1 MTQHSK
7 VRMFRNKSTLQ
18 TIHRIRTELSL
29 GVLGFYSTHFESA
42 NEWVVSNQILVFAQ
56 RFLGLPWDKH
66 CKLLEGNIW
75 WKVVLRSKK
84 MILEIDQ
91 HFLAK
96 FLSEMD

>member
-1 MTQHSK
+1 
-7 VRMFRNKSTLQ
+7 MFRNKSTLQ

-66 CKLLEGNIW
+66 CKLLEGNNYMVKGCFEVQKNDFGDRSTLLSQIFIRNG
-75 WKVVLRSKK
+75 LR
-84 MILEIDQ
+84 
-91 HFLAK
+91 
-96 FLSEMD
+96 